1 MLKDRNIAFFIDVD
15 GLRLTTENY
24 NEAISQLENMGTIIH
39 GKLYGC
45 GERKHKAI
53 CKEADLKG
61 YRLERVKRVK
71 RRGRREFDN
80 RIFVDVVDAVC
91 NAPAIDA
98 VCIASP
104 TCDMV
109 YLYSYLRG
117 RGIKI
122 IALDNND
129 QANMGFVDEILDL
142 GIVLEIKLP
151 KPGKP
156 RGPRATVPAESDT
169 KLLKEIEQLKSQLA
183 KQEERAAAERDLYQS
198 QLEEAK
204 SAEATAISEKEA
216 AELRAAEE
224 AQRAEEARRAAEEA
238 AQRVEEPTEV
248 DVIAEDDMAEDTP
261 AEEEQLDEA
270 KELLERY
277 YAQATGEEVDEN
289 GEKRNPAVSY
299 IPQSDSDLIRKIE
312 EIRKSGGSDL
322 PEDLAEQIRKIL
334 EGIE

>member
-1 MLKDRNIAFFIDVD
+1 MLKDRNIAFFIDID

-24 NEAISQLENMGTIIH
+24 LQAVSQLESMGTIIY

-80 RIFVDVVDAVC
+80 RIFVDAVDAVC
-91 NAPAIDA
+91 TTPAIDA

-122 IALDNND
+122 IALNNND
-129 QANMGFVDEILDL
+129 EANTNFVDEILDL
-142 GIVLEIKLP
+142 GIELEVNLP

-156 RGPRATVPAESDT
+156 RGPRVAVPKQDNDE
-169 KLLKEIEQLKSQLA
+169 LLKQIEQL
-183 KQEERAAAERDLYQS
+183 QS
-198 QLEEAK
+198 QLSAQEQRASEYEEQLAEAK
-204 SAEATAISEKEA
+204 SAEADAISEKEA
-216 AELRAAEE
+216 AE
-224 AQRAEEARRAAEEA
+224 QRAEEAARRAEELEKAAEEEPIEEPIFEA
-238 AQRVEEPTEV
+238 EEQQVEETAEEPVEEPAV
-248 DVIAEDDMAEDTP
+248 Q
-261 AEEEQLDEA
+261 EETIDEA
-270 KELLERY
+270 KDLLEKY

-289 GEKRNPAVSY
+289 GEVRSPAVSY
-299 IPQSDSDLIRKIE
+299 VPQSDSDLIRKIE
-312 EIRKSGGSDL
+312 EIREAGGSEL
-322 PEDLAEQIRKIL
+322 PEDLAEQIKKLL